1 VPGGG
6 RHPRPTPPSEQIFM
20 HLGTIVLA
28 VFFFLL
34 FGSLPI
40 WPHSRGW
47 GCRPNGGVVFMVLM
61 LLLLVITTR
70 I

>member
-1 VPGGG
+1 MP
-6 RHPRPTPPSEQIFM
+6 
-20 HLGTIVLA
+20 LGTIVLA